1 MARISTYAIDAVVT
15 LLDKWIGTDSNSG
28 NATKNFTAQSIA
40 DLFNANG
47 SIGIVNQNNFQFQ
60 TNLAG
65 GRKPGTVSFTAG
77 GGDGTSLASLT
88 TIKISKFAA
97 STNLILDY
105 IETLVGEYV
114 MLAQIDDLNN
124 FGIYKLDS
132 LTQDVTETDFYNA
145 NFTFVASNGNLA
157 SEKYYGLII
166 YPGGSS
172 EAEGDKNFVFTQ
184 ASASTTWNVQHN
196 LNKFPSCTMV
206 LSTGQQGY
214 GDVTFIDENNLTIT
228 FASAESGKAYIN

>member
-60 TNLAG
+60 TNLTG

-145 NFTFVASNGNLA
+145 NFTFIGSNGNLD

-166 YPGGSS
+166 YPGGA
-172 EAEGDKNFVFTQ
+172 AETGGDKNFVFTQ
-184 ASASTTWNVQHN
+184 ASASATWTVQHN

-228 FASAESGKAYIN
+228 FSGAVSGKAYIN

>member
-1 MARISTYAIDAVVT
+1 MARISTYAIDTVVQ
-15 LLDKWIGTDSNSG
+15 LLDKWIGTDSNG
-28 NATKNFTAQSIA
+28 GTTKNFTAKSIA
-40 DLFNANG
+40 DLFNENG
-47 SIGIVNQNNFQFQ
+47 SIGIVNQNNFKFQ
-60 TNLAG
+60 TDLAE
-65 GRKPGTVSFTAG
+65 GRESGTISFTGG
-77 GGDGTSLASLT
+77 GGDNTSFNSLT

-105 IETLVGEYV
+105 LQTLVGEYV

-145 NFTFVASNGNLA
+145 NFTFIGSNGNLD

-166 YPGGSS
+166 YPGGSA

-184 ASASTTWNVQHN
+184 ASASATWNVQHN

-228 FASAESGKAYIN
+228 FASAESGKAYMN

>member
-40 DLFNANG
+40 DLFNDNG
-47 SIGIVNQNNFQFQ
+47 SIGIVNQNNFKFQ

-65 GRKPGTVSFTAG
+65 GRRQGTI
-77 GGDGTSLASLT
+77 SLASGGGNNTAFSDLT
-88 TIKISKFAA
+88 SIRISVNSLADTLA
-97 STNLILDY
+97 LNYLL
-105 IETLVGEYV
+105 TLVDEPI
-114 MLAQIDDLNN
+114 MLAQVDDLNN
-124 FGIYKLDS
+124 FGVYKLDS

-145 NFTFVASNGNLA
+145 NITLVESNGSLF
-157 SEKYYGLII
+157 SEKTYGLIT
-166 YPGGSS
+166 YPKAKEGS
-172 EAEGDKNFVFTQ
+172 DKNFVFTQ
-184 ASASTTWNVQHN
+184 AAASATWTIQHD
-196 LNKFPSCTMV
+196 LDKFPSCTMV

-228 FASAESGKAYIN
+228 FAGAESGKAYIN

>member
-145 NFTFVASNGNLA
+145 NFTFIGSNGNLD

-166 YPGGSS
+166 YPGGSA

-184 ASASTTWNVQHN
+184 ASASSTWTVQHN

>member
-60 TNLAG
+60 TNLTG

-132 LTQDVTETDFYNA
+132 LTQDVTEIDFYNA
-145 NFTFVASNGNLA
+145 NFTFIGSNGNLD

-166 YPGGSS
+166 YPGGSA

-184 ASASTTWNVQHN
+184 AVASATWTVQHN

-228 FASAESGKAYIN
+228 FAGAESGKAYIN

>member
-1 MARISTYAIDAVVT
+1 
-15 LLDKWIGTDSNSG
+15 
-28 NATKNFTAQSIA
+28 
-40 DLFNANG
+40 
-47 SIGIVNQNNFQFQ
+47 
-60 TNLAG
+60 
-65 GRKPGTVSFTAG
+65 
-77 GGDGTSLASLT
+77 
-88 TIKISKFAA
+88 
-97 STNLILDY
+97 
-105 IETLVGEYV
+105 

-145 NFTFVASNGNLA
+145 NFTFIGSNGNLD

-166 YPGGSS
+166 YPGGSA

-184 ASASTTWNVQHN
+184 ASASATWNVQHN

-228 FASAESGKAYIN
+228 FASAESGKAYMN

>member
-60 TNLAG
+60 TNLVG

-77 GGDGTSLASLT
+77 GGGGTSLASLT

-145 NFTFVASNGNLA
+145 NFTFIGSNGNLD

-166 YPGGSS
+166 YPGGSA

-184 ASASTTWNVQHN
+184 ASASATWNVQHN

-228 FASAESGKAYIN
+228 FASAESGKAYMN

>member
-1 MARISTYAIDAVVT
+1 MARISTYAIDTVVQ
-15 LLDKWIGTDSNSG
+15 LLDKWIGTDSNG
-28 NATKNFTAQSIA
+28 GTTKNFTAKSIA
-40 DLFNANG
+40 DLFNENG
-47 SIGIVNQNNFQFQ
+47 SIGIVNQNNFKFQ
-60 TNLAG
+60 TDLAE
-65 GRKPGTVSFTAG
+65 GRESGTISFTGG
-77 GGDGTSLASLT
+77 GGDNTSFNSLT

-105 IETLVGEYV
+105 LQTLVGEYV
-114 MLAQIDDLNN
+114 MFAQVDDLNN

-132 LTQDVTETDFYNA
+132 LTQDVTETNFYNA
-145 NFTFVASNGNLA
+145 NFTFVASNGNLD

-166 YPGGSS
+166 YPGGSA

-184 ASASTTWNVQHN
+184 ASASATWNVQHN

>member
-1 MARISTYAIDAVVT
+1 MARISTYVVDT
-15 LLDKWIGTDSNSG
+15 VVQLLDKWIGTDSNG
-28 NATKNFTAQSIA
+28 GATKNFTAKSIA
-40 DLFNANG
+40 DLFNENG
-47 SIGIVNQNNFQFQ
+47 SIGIVNQNNFKFQ
-60 TNLAG
+60 TDLAE
-65 GRKPGTVSFTAG
+65 GRESGTISFTGG
-77 GGDGTSLASLT
+77 GGDNTSFNSLT

-105 IETLVGEYV
+105 LQTLVGEYV
-114 MLAQIDDLNN
+114 MFAQVDDLNN

-145 NFTFVASNGNLA
+145 NFTFIGSNGNLD

-166 YPGGSS
+166 YPGGSA

-184 ASASTTWNVQHN
+184 ASASATWTVQHN

>member
-77 GGDGTSLASLT
+77 GGNGTSLASLT

-132 LTQDVTETDFYNA
+132 LTQDVTEIDFYNA
-145 NFTFVASNGNLA
+145 NFTFIGSNGNLD

-166 YPGGSS
+166 YPGGSA

-184 ASASTTWNVQHN
+184 AVASATWTVQHN

-228 FASAESGKAYIN
+228 FAGAESGKAYIN

>member
-77 GGDGTSLASLT
+77 SGDGTSLDSLT

-145 NFTFVASNGNLA
+145 NFTFIGSNGNLD

-166 YPGGSS
+166 YPGGAG
-172 EAEGDKNFVFTQ
+172 EVAGDKHYTHNQSV
-184 ASASTTWNVQHN
+184 ASVTWTIAHN
-196 LNKFPSCTMV
+196 LNKFPSVTV
-206 LSTGQQGY
+206 ALSTGQQGF

-228 FASAESGKAYIN
+228 FAGAESGKAYMN

>member
-60 TNLAG
+60 TNLVG

-145 NFTFVASNGNLA
+145 NFTFIGSNGNLD

-166 YPGGSS
+166 YPGGSA

-184 ASASTTWNVQHN
+184 ASASATWTVQHN

-214 GDVTFIDENNLTIT
+214 GDVNFIDENNLTIT